1 MNEKVSK
8 RQWKNCLI
16 KCCDKKLNKM
26 SEKRQREGE
35 EYIRKGECE
44 RVGMGEYRRKRV
56 WMRERERGSKSNGDC
71 PIKQCEKG

>member
-1 MNEKVSK
+1 VNEKVSK

-56 WMRERERGSKSNGDC
+56 
-71 PIKQCEKG
+71 